1 MAVRP
6 ISANSSAGA
15 PAETAARFICSP
27 LLNAKRTSRSNVK
40 TRALQTHKDAAP
52 DTTKTLVHRHPHIPS
67 LYTPRRLLKIR
78 VLSYQLRG
86 PSVPSIVA
94 VLQATLSPAS

>member
-1 MAVRP
+1 MRETRLCHGDGRGGRLSSGRGCMAVRP

-40 TRALQTHKDAAP
+40 TRALETHKDAVP
-52 DTTKTLVHRHPHIPS
+52 GTTKTLVHRHPHIPS
-67 LYTPRRLLKIR
+67 LHTPRGLLK
-78 VLSYQLRG
+78 
-86 PSVPSIVA
+86 
-94 VLQATLSPAS
+94 